1 MPLTFILG
9 PPGSGKTTYCLDALS
24 ANASICTLS
33 RYESDDLFYIVPEQF
48 TLQAE
53 RMLVERSPGKA
64 VMRAQ
69 ALSFGRLAYH
79 VFSRTG
85 GAPAKHLND
94 TGKHMLVRKILQD
107 CKLEFYARSIQKPG
121 FIENLTQTLT
131 EFSQY
136 ELTPSALNLQAERLN
151 YMDVKPKLADI
162 ALIFQRYKEEIAG
175 RYLVSGETL
184 DLLAD
189 ALSASDYLKN
199 GRFWI
204 DGFKDFTP
212 QEHMVLQQIM
222 TQAKEVYITFT
233 MDKLPMRNALHPA
246 DFFYATKQEW
256 QALQN
261 LAENLRVPVK
271 QDIFLSTPYRHEAR
285 EDLKRLALQ
294 FPYFKQRPDQVKSQ
308 HIKLVTAADKTAE
321 LIQAAKWIRRNVIEE
336 KRWKFSEVA
345 ILCGDLTAY
354 DKISRNIFEQ
364 YGIPF
369 FVDNKMGLMSHPL
382 TELIRAAL
390 DIIIWDWQYEGVFR
404 LLKTGFINMLQEEID
419 KLENYVLAR
428 GIKSWRWG
436 LEWLSEEH
444 NRLHLQETLSPLVD
458 GLKSDSK
465 ITVDTF
471 AKSLYS
477 WLYSIDA
484 PGTLSK
490 LLSESENQEEARW
503 HKQIWP
509 RIGDIFDKFVEILGE
524 EQMTVQS
531 FAEILDAGLQSA
543 DLGLI
548 PPSLDQVLMGD
559 ISRSRFPEIKALWV
573 LGANDGQL
581 PPPIP
586 GSSLLTEDERERLRS
601 HDFKLAPGLSR
612 QMSDSFFTLYVT
624 LCQPC
629 EELTLSY
636 SRAGSNGKALR
647 PSSIVARIKK
657 IFPNLQEVD
666 ESRESSV
673 EPQYPEI
680 ILPLVKE
687 SAQLLYG
694 EKFITSA
701 SQLEAY
707 VQCPFAHFLSQHLK
721 ARERAIYQVRPAD
734 LGILYHEVMAK
745 ATENENWY
753 QLNKAQLEELAH
765 FHAEAVVNGE
775 SDHVLQSSARNKYI
789 LERLKSICGV
799 SLWALGE
806 QYRRGNYI
814 TTGIETGAGKVAIGE
829 NMIVTG
835 RIDRVDTFD
844 DYVKIIDY
852 KSGNTKFSLEEVQ
865 AGTQLQLL
873 LYMNSLLKKSK
884 AKPGGVFY
892 FNIDDPILRVNE
904 NLDSDTREAMLLK
917 EFRMSGLVLDDEKN
931 ISAMDKHLLSRGGDS
946 LVIPVSV
953 TKSGFGKRS
962 SIANHKEFGELAL
975 AVEAQ
980 VKRIGEQMMD
990 GHIAPNHNK
999 DACRYCRFVAICKGK
1014 GS

>member
-1 MPLTFILG
+1 MSLTFILG
-9 PPGSGKTTYCLDALS
+9 PPGSGKTRYCLDA
-24 ANASICTLS
+24 ITRCQ
-33 RYESDDLFYIVPEQF
+33 SDSGLFYIVPEQF

-53 RMLVERSPGKA
+53 RLLVERSSGKA
-64 VMRAQ
+64 VMHAQ

-94 TGKHMLVRKILQD
+94 TGKHMLVRKVLQD
-107 CKLEFYARSIQKPG
+107 CNLEFYARSIQKPG

-136 ELTPSALNLQAERLN
+136 ELTPSALSLQAERLD
-151 YMDVKPKLADI
+151 YMDVKPKLADL
-162 ALIFQRYKEEIAG
+162 ALIYSRYKEEIAG

-189 ALSASDYLKN
+189 ALSTSNYLKD
-199 GRFWI
+199 GIFWI

-212 QEHMVLQQIM
+212 QEHKVLQQIL

-233 MDKLPMRNALHPA
+233 MDRLPIRGSLHPM
-246 DFFYATKQEW
+246 DFFYATKREW
-256 QALQN
+256 QELHN
-261 LAENLRVPVK
+261 LAENLRIPVK
-271 QDIFLSTPYRHEAR
+271 EDIFLAIPHRHEAR
-285 EDLKRLALQ
+285 EDLKRLTLQ
-294 FPYFKQRPDQVKSQ
+294 FPYFKQRPDQVKAEN
-308 HIKLVTAADKTAE
+308 IKLITAADKTAE

-369 FVDNKMGLMSHPL
+369 FADTKMGLMSHPL
-382 TELIRAAL
+382 TELIRAVL

-404 LLKTGFINMLQEEID
+404 LLKTGFINMPQEEID
-419 KLENYVLAR
+419 KLENYALAR
-428 GIKSWRWG
+428 GIKGWRWG
-436 LEWLSEEH
+436 VEWLSEED
-444 NRLHLQETLSPLVD
+444 NRLRLREMLAPLVD
-458 GLKSDSK
+458 GLKGDSK
-465 ITVDTF
+465 ITVDDF

-484 PGTLSK
+484 PGTLSQ
-490 LLSESENQEEARW
+490 LLVESENQEEARW

-524 EQMTVQS
+524 EEMTVQA
-531 FAEILDAGLQSA
+531 FAEVLDAGLQSA

-601 HDFKLAPGLSR
+601 PDFKLAPGLSR

-624 LCQPC
+624 LCQPS
-629 EELTLSY
+629 EELILSY
-636 SRAGSNGKALR
+636 SRAGANGKPLR

-657 IFPNLQEVD
+657 IFPNLNEID
-666 ESRESSV
+666 ESTESSV

-680 ILPLVKE
+680 IMPISDE
-687 SAQLLYG
+687 ATQLLYG

-707 VQCPFAHFLSQHLK
+707 VQCPFAHFLQQHLK
-721 ARERAIYQVRPAD
+721 AKERAIYEVRPAD
-734 LGILYHEVMAK
+734 LGVLYHEVMAK
-745 ATENENWY
+745 ATESENWHL
-753 QLNKAQLEELAH
+753 LNKSQLEDLAH
-765 FHAEAVVNGE
+765 FHAEAVVSGE

-814 TTGIETGAGKVAIGE
+814 TTGIETGAGNIAIGE

-873 LYMNSLLKKSK
+873 LYMNALLKKPN

-904 NLDSDTREAMLLK
+904 NLDAATRENLLLK
-917 EFRMSGLVLDDEKN
+917 EFRMSGLVLADEKN
-931 ISAMDKHLLSRGGDS
+931 ISAMDMHLLSRGGDS
-946 LVIPVSV
+946 PVIPVSV
-953 TKSGFGKRS
+953 TKSGLGKRS
-962 SIANHKEFGELAL
+962 SIANLKEFAELASG
-975 AVEAQ
+975 VEEQ
-980 VKRIGEQMMD
+980 VKGIGEQMMA
-990 GHIAPNHNK
+990 GHITPGHNK
-999 DACRYCRFVAICKGK
+999 DACRYCRYVSVCKV
-1014 GS
+1014 